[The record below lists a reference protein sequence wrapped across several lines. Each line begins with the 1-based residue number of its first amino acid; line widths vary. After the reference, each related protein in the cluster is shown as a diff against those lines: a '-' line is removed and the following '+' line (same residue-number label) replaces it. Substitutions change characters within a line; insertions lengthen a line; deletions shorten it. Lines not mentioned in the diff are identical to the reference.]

1 MNRVSESIPMPYVHQ
16 PCQAMLGVQAMDTF
30 RHKKALWGQMQMNA
44 IKCHLAIS
52 GGLVTFF
59 DYCHHSIKKNI
70 VDNYLL
76 LINDQRKFRGRNFRV
91 TDF

>member
-1 MNRVSESIPMPYVHQ
+1 MEFNVVIHTYIYIYPSYLMNRVSESIPMPYVHH
-16 PCQAMLGVQAMDTF
+16 PCQATLGVQAMDTF

-59 DYCHHSIKKNI
+59 GYCHHSIKKHC
-70 VDNYLL
+70 
-76 LINDQRKFRGRNFRV
+76 
-91 TDF
+91 